1 MKARGS
7 LAGTLAVTALSWGM
21 IQDPVM
27 AAPLIGLPAGLQLD
41 TGGVFTPPPEL
52 LLAQCGSDGE
62 DECNDYTDD
71 FDEIKPNTP
80 VPSNTNT
87 TEEVVDAIEQAKDTC
102 SDEWIDARYRIDCI
116 RQTLLR
122 AANELPNRG
131 DYAPMR
137 AVLIEA
143 AAKLDAIVAQNLDA
157 GAGSVAPNVG
167 GRPLAPTLPPLRA
180 VDPAAAEKAIDQAV
194 AVLEETQTLLL
205 RSAAGSSVREPHY
218 QLVAQAV
225 DSTKVLLRS
234 S

>member
-7 LAGTLAVTALSWGM
+7 LAGTLAVTALSWGLT
-21 IQDPVM
+21 QAPVV
-27 AAPLIGLPAGLQLD
+27 AAPLTGLPAGLQLD
-41 TGGVFTPPPEL
+41 TGGVFMPPPEL

-62 DECNDYTDD
+62 GGCSDE
-71 FDEIKPNTP
+71 EVKSNTP
-80 VPSNTNT
+80 APSNTNT
-87 TEEVVDAIEQAKDTC
+87 TDKIVDTIEQAKDTC

-122 AANELPNRG
+122 AANELPSRG

-143 AAKLDAIVAQNLDA
+143 AAKLDTIVAQNLDV
-157 GAGSVAPNVG
+157 GAGSVSPNVG

-180 VDPAAAEKAIDQAV
+180 VDAATAERAIDQAV

-205 RSAAGSSVREPHY
+205 RSAAGSAVKGPHY
-218 QLVAQAV
+218 ELVAQAV